1 MLCRLTMHAIFN
13 NAHAF
18 KNVENN
24 DFIFINLQCFCSTI
38 SVHVLLEA
46 YLELEVLFLVFYCN
60 IINPPVIN
68 RALL

>member
-1 MLCRLTMHAIFN
+1 MLCRLTMHVIFN

-38 SVHVLLEA
+38 LVHALLEA
-46 YLELEVLFLVFYCN
+46 YLEPEILFWSLIVAL
-60 IINPPVIN
+60 NPPVIN
-68 RALL
+68 RVLL